1 MPKKSKRKG
10 KKGKKGKK
18 KVHPDPPPYYPVTL
32 PSPYLFGQIVGKSV
46 QEKDVSEA
54 KAQALVDDANAKTL
68 VLDFKG
74 LHLDEMPLRMTKL
87 INLTHLHLQ
96 HNNLFSCQRVFD
108 AISNCEELVDINL
121 SYNMLNGQIPDTVRS
136 LKRLKQLNLKGN
148 MITGFSQELGE
159 CTMMEV
165 FDVTNNKLKEITE
178 GVLESWGALK
188 QLRVSGN
195 KITVLPRSV
204 SALKEITHIDASK
217 NSIAEIPGGVL
228 QNLNVLRFLNLSSNG
243 LQLIP
248 EDIGAAH

>member
-178 GVLESWGALK
+178 G
-188 QLRVSGN
+188 GN
-195 KITVLPRSV
+195 RPSV
-204 SALKEITHIDASK
+204 SYLM
-217 NSIAEIPGGVL
+217 
-228 QNLNVLRFLNLSSNG
+228 QR
-243 LQLIP
+243 
-248 EDIGAAH
+248 IGARWFTVRHGEVSSL